1 MERKDTQRPLH
12 FVTGFCDL
20 VQGKPPKPPKAK
32 AARVEMEKRSKVY
45 KVRLSDTELEKLRE
59 GNVTNIGRFLRESAL
74 AALDGG
80 EQKKDQKQLYTK
92 LDRDFVL
99 ELSRIGNNVNQIAK
113 AVHTD
118 AARGDPFDS
127 VRLLHLLICI
137 DESLQALR
145 EELK

>member
-1 MERKDTQRPLH
+1 MEK
-12 FVTGFCDL
+12 
-20 VQGKPPKPPKAK
+20 
-32 AARVEMEKRSKVY
+32 EKRSKVY

-59 GNVTNIGRFLRESAL
+59 GNVANVAKFLRESAL

-80 EQKKDQKQLYTK
+80 EQKKDQKQKQLYTK

-99 ELSRIGNNVNQIAK
+99 ELSRIGNNINQIAK

-127 VRLLHLLICI
+127 VKLLHLLIGI

-145 EELK
+145 EDLK

>member
-1 MERKDTQRPLH
+1 
-12 FVTGFCDL
+12 
-20 VQGKPPKPPKAK
+20 
-32 AARVEMEKRSKVY
+32 MEKRDKPY
-45 KVRLSDTELEKLRE
+45 KVRLTATELNKLRE
-59 GNVTNIGRFLRESAL
+59 GNVINIAKFLRESAL

-80 EQKKDQKQLYTK
+80 EPKKEQKQLYTK

-99 ELSRIGNNVNQIAK
+99 ELSRIGNNLNQIAK

-118 AARGDPFDS
+118 AARGDPFNS
-127 VRLLHLLICI
+127 VKLLHLLIAI

>member
-1 MERKDTQRPLH
+1 MKCA
-12 FVTGFCDL
+12 V
-20 VQGKPPKPPKAK
+20 
-32 AARVEMEKRSKVY
+32 EKRDRVY
-45 KVRLSDTELEKLRE
+45 KVRLSESELEKLRE
-59 GNVTNIGRFLRESAL
+59 GNVANVAKFLRESAL

-99 ELSRIGNNVNQIAK
+99 ELSRIGNNLNQIAK

-145 EELK
+145 EDQK